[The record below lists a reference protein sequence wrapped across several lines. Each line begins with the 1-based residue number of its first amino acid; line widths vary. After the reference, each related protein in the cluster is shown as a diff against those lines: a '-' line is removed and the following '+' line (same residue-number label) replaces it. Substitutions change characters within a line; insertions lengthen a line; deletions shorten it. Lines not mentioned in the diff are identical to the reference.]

1 MEQRIKALREQ
12 MEQKIGQIDT
22 KEKLAEFWQEFL
34 GKKGAVA
41 DLMKGLGAV
50 AKEDRPAMGKVINE
64 FKVLVEEKVGEYAGG
79 IIFPGGHV
87 EEHEPIVDSV
97 IREIKEETGLDIK
110 NPTLCGVKDWI
121 NEDGSRYVVFLFRA
135 DRFSGQ
141 LASSAEGQVFWMEKD
156 QVLKSN
162 WIWHMDGLM
171 SIMAEGR
178 YSELFLDSAD
188 DWKAILK

>member
-1 MEQRIKALREQ
+1 MERTERVTLTNMCMIRN
-12 MEQKIGQIDT
+12 GS
-22 KEKLAEFWQEFL
+22 
-34 GKKGAVA
+34 
-41 DLMKGLGAV
+41 
-50 AKEDRPAMGKVINE
+50 
-64 FKVLVEEKVGEYAGG
+64 KVLVEEKVGEYAGG